1 MTFGSP
7 TLCDHKLQLSF
18 QNWQHLQSHL
28 CSVLQYC
35 SCMNET
41 SKADVFLWWWS
52 LDGKCWLCSRGER
65 ERAAKDLWASPE
77 PKWRKWH
84 WDLKLSLTLLVS
96 TPLNKSSIK
105 TWVVMTTCIP
115 LSPLASESWGLT
127 RDIGCVTEITEARR
141 AQRSLCGKSFH

>member
-1 MTFGSP
+1 MTFGSL

-18 QNWQHLQSHL
+18 QNWQYLQSHL
-28 CSVLQYC
+28 CSAFYNSAAVWMKLLVMMEPRWKMVAVQ
-35 SCMNET
+35 
-41 SKADVFLWWWS
+41 
-52 LDGKCWLCSRGER
+52 SRR

-115 LSPLASESWGLT
+115 LCPLASESRGLT